1 MDLIARVR
9 RLLRG
14 RKDPS
19 GHPEV
24 FLHDPAGAKP
34 HDLDDPFRGA
44 AVQDKVGKI
53 IAGQAGT
60 ASSKRDDP

>member
-1 MDLIARVR
+1 MNLIARVW

-14 RKDPS
+14 RKDSS

-34 HDLDDPFRGA
+34 HDLDDPFHGA

-53 IAGQAGT
+53 IAGEAGA
-60 ASSKRDDP
+60 ASSKRGDP